1 MGRTLS
7 KHIHTSGSAIQAT
20 LAKGVMYVDKKMAEM
35 NVLYG
40 VYTDFRARNM
50 IGSPTI
56 SELNTGT
63 FDTVI
68 DTLKKRS
75 LVTISQLKVTH
86 ITADTHLVEVLEVN
100 AKL

>member
-1 MGRTLS
+1 
-7 KHIHTSGSAIQAT
+7 
-20 LAKGVMYVDKKMAEM
+20 
-35 NVLYG
+35 
-40 VYTDFRARNM
+40 M

-56 SELNTGT
+56 SEVNTGT

-75 LVTISQLKVTH
+75 LVTKSQLKVPHVT
-86 ITADTHLVEVLEVN
+86 TDTHLVEVLKLN